1 MNPQRTI
8 SEGPSWYLVRIIDYH
23 ISLSD
28 TMDCLPGDPLV
39 VHDPVEQLTPSRSAG
54 AKFPERDIEQRAF
67 FSHVHLILLVSLW
80 LGIRTGGSSLQDV
93 FEVDFKLVAEIEND
107 LLALV
112 T

>member
-1 MNPQRTI
+1 MN
-8 SEGPSWYLVRIIDYH
+8 
-23 ISLSD
+23 
-28 TMDCLPGDPLV
+28 CLPGNPLV

-67 FSHVHLILLVSLW
+67 FSHVRLILLVSLW
-80 LGIRTGGSSLQDV
+80 LGIRTGGSFLQLV
-93 FEVDFKLVAEIEND
+93 LEVENRLRRLFKLVVEIEND